1 MDNNYELLIQYK
13 ETGDKKIRDEIV
25 LNNMSLI
32 HYVYNRFFSGYIVDP
47 HTKQDIIQSGV
58 LGLMTAIESFD
69 INAYNVL
76 STYAVS
82 YIRNRMS
89 RSISRDIPFT
99 EFENEESEIAMED
112 QIQGDYGIDEER
124 YSTYEFLSTICTS
137 NELSVIELLNR
148 TCNEPY
154 WSINSIAKKLHMTA
168 DEVRDAYESGMQYLS
183 KPWVQWYLYK
193 VKGVYN

>member
-32 HYVYNRFFSGYIVDP
+32 HYVYNRFFSGYIVDA
-47 HTKQDIIQSGV
+47 HTKQDVIQSGI

-89 RSISRDIPFT
+89 RSIARDIPFT
-99 EFENEESEIAMED
+99 EFENEESETAMED
-112 QIQGDYGIDEER
+112 QIQGDYSIDEER
-124 YSTYEFLSTICTS
+124 YSTYEFLSSICTS

-183 KPWVQWYLYK
+183 KPWVQWYLHK
-193 VKGVYN
+193 LKGVYN